1 MDLFLARPHIHTG
14 DGGYVGLWVVLA
26 GFGLAFLALIVAV
39 VIRLRK
45 QRRR

>member
-14 DGGYVGLWVVLA
+14 DGGYVSLWVVLA
-26 GFGLAFLALIVAV
+26 GFGLAFLALIVAI